1 MMKIEPIHSGS
12 DGNAYWVSS
21 GETNIL
27 LDCGLNIRIL
37 QEWAWTHGKQV
48 TDLDGCFITHEH
60 GDHVKGA
67 QHLIDIGVDVYAS
80 KGTIEGAGIF
90 LTHEIAHKWQVMVG
104 EFVVMA
110 LNVEHDAKEPLAF
123 LLANLD
129 GEKLLYVTDTPK
141 FTYKIPGITHMM
153 IECNHSYEIMAQ
165 AVRDGNLP
173 AQHMK
178 RVVKNHMSIETAKL
192 TLERLDRS
200 KLKEVW
206 LLHLSDGNSNAEDFK
221 RQVQELVGVPV
232 YVA

>member
-1 MMKIEPIHSGS
+1 MKIEPIHSGS

-27 LDCGLNIRIL
+27 LDCGVNLRSL
-37 QEWAWTHGKQV
+37 QEWAWSHGKQV
-48 TDLDGCFITHEH
+48 TELDACFITHEH

-67 QHLIDIGVDVYAS
+67 QHLIDMGVDVYAS
-80 KGTIEGAGIF
+80 KGTIEEAVLF
-90 LTHEIAHKWQVMVG
+90 YAHEIAHKWQVIVG
-104 EFVVMA
+104 EFAVMA

-123 LLANLD
+123 LLANYSE
-129 GEKLLYVTDTPK
+129 EKLLYITDTPK
-141 FTYKIPGITHMM
+141 FQYRISGVTHIM

-165 AVRDGNLP
+165 AVREGNLP

-178 RVVKNHMSIETAKL
+178 RVVKNHMSVETAKL

-221 RQVQELVGVPV
+221 RQIQEVVGVPV

>member
-1 MMKIEPIHSGS
+1 MKIEPIHSGS

-21 GETNIL
+21 WKTNIL
-27 LDCGLNIRIL
+27 LDCGLNIHSL

-48 TDLDGCFITHEH
+48 TDLDACFITHEH
-60 GDHVKGA
+60 GDHVKCA

-80 KGTIEGAGIF
+80 KGTIQGAGLF
-90 LTHEIAHKWQVMVG
+90 LAHEIAHKCQVMVG

-123 LLANLD
+123 LLVNSD
-129 GEKLLYVTDTPK
+129 EKLLYITDTPRFK
-141 FTYKIPGITHMM
+141 YSIPGITHMM

-165 AVRDGNLP
+165 AVREGNLP
-173 AQHMK
+173 TQHMK

-221 RQVQELVGVPV
+221 KKIQEVVGVPV

>member
-1 MMKIEPIHSGS
+1 MKVESIHSGS
-12 DGNAYWVSS
+12 SGNAYWVSS

-27 LDCGLNIRIL
+27 LDCGVTIHDL
-37 QEWAWTHGKQV
+37 QGWAWSHGRQI
-48 TDLDGCFITHEH
+48 TDLDACFVTHEH

-67 QHLIDIGVDVYAS
+67 QRLINRGVDVYAS
-80 KGTIEGAGIF
+80 KGTIEEAELF
-90 LTHEIAHKWQVMVG
+90 LAHQIAHREQIAVNDMI
-104 EFVVMA
+104 VMA

-123 LLANLD
+123 LLVNSD
-129 GEKLLYVTDTPK
+129 NERLLYVTDTPK
-141 FTYKIPGITHMM
+141 FQYRIPGITHMM
-153 IECNHSYEIMAQ
+153 IECNHSYEIMVQ
-165 AVRDGNLP
+165 AVREGNLP

-192 TLERLDRS
+192 TLERLERS

>member
-1 MMKIEPIHSGS
+1 MKIEPIHSGS
-12 DGNAYWVSS
+12 DGNSYWVSS

-27 LDCGLNIRIL
+27 LDCGVTIHNL
-37 QEWAWTHGKQV
+37 QGWAWSHGKQI
-48 TDLDGCFITHEH
+48 TDLDACFVTHEH

-67 QHLIDIGVDVYAS
+67 QRLINRGVDVYAS
-80 KGTIEGAGIF
+80 KGTIEETGLF
-90 LTHEIAHKWQVMVG
+90 LAHEIAHKQQAIVG
-104 EFVVMA
+104 EFAVMA

-123 LLANLD
+123 LLANYSE
-129 GEKLLYVTDTPK
+129 EKLLYITDTPK
-141 FTYKIPGITHMM
+141 FKYSIPGITHMM

-165 AVRDGNLP
+165 AVREGNLP

-192 TLERLDRS
+192 TLERLDRG

-221 RQVQELVGVPV
+221 KQIQEVVGVPV

>member
-1 MMKIEPIHSGS
+1 MKIEPIHSGS

-27 LDCGLNIRIL
+27 LDCGLNLRNL
-37 QEWAWTHGKQV
+37 QEWAWSHGRQV

-67 QHLIDIGVDVYAS
+67 QHLIDIGVNVYAS
-80 KGTIEGAGIF
+80 KGTIEGSGLF
-90 LTHEIAHKWQVMVG
+90 LAHQIAHREQIAVNDMI
-104 EFVVMA
+104 VMA
-110 LNVEHDAKEPLAF
+110 LNVDHDAKEPLAF
-123 LLANLD
+123 LLINSD
-129 GEKLLYVTDTPK
+129 NERLLYVTDTPK

-165 AVRDGNLP
+165 AVREGNLP

-206 LLHLSDGNSNAEDFK
+206 LLHLSDGNSNADDFK
-221 RQVQELVGVPV
+221 RQIQEVVGVPV